1 MDKIKKEFNH
11 WFQRRNIGNEHPI
24 IVSNKED
31 LERAW
36 IACGKSKDEE
46 INKLEAE
53 NKKLRDAL
61 SLAMRELKTAMVGY
75 RRAANKTGMK
85 GYDLAESTL
94 WDMFNFA
101 VNNAETILK
110 DGE

>member
-1 MDKIKKEFNH
+1 MEIDCPECKGKKVMWYE
-11 WFQRRNIGNEHPI
+11 W
-24 IVSNKED
+24 SNG
-31 LERAW
+31 
-36 IACGKSKDEE
+36 IAVPCETCQVKKYT
-46 INKLEAE
+46 EAE
-53 NKKLRDAL
+53 VQKLRDAL
-61 SLAMRELKTAMVGY
+61 SLAVRELKTAMVGY

-110 DGE
+110 DDE